1 MPKNSQFSLGL
12 GLLLVSLSACQNQG
26 ASGPNQM
33 ALAPLV
39 PIWQASTLAG
49 NGAYGFV
56 DAEGEAARFYNPSS
70 IALLPAGEL
79 VVMDRYNHRLR
90 KIQANGR
97 VSTFWGSG
105 ERGNRDGDSSQGR
118 LNQAIAL
125 YALPQGDL
133 IIADAQ
139 NHSLRKLS
147 SDGVLSTLA
156 GTGNETNRDDENRA
170 LIQDGPALKANFNWP
185 ADLAG
190 DTAGNLYIA
199 DRYNHAIR
207 KLSPDGVVS
216 TLAGNGEAGYAE
228 GQGKKALF
236 NEPMGIVLGP
246 DQALYVSDS
255 QNNVIRR
262 VSLNGIVTT
271 FAGSGEAGSRD
282 DQAERAEFRTP
293 AGLDFDQAGNLY
305 VADRLNHRIRLI
317 AKDKWV
323 TTLGGNGKPALRNGP
338 GQDSA
343 FSYPFDVVTGP
354 AGQIY
359 VADYSNHAVRVLKPL
374 SAAPQ

>member
-1 MPKNSQFSLGL
+1 MNKNMQFSLGL
-12 GLLLVSLSACQNQG
+12 CLLLIGFSACQNQG
-26 ASGPNQM
+26 VSGPNQM
-33 ALAPLV
+33 ALGPLV

-90 KIQANGR
+90 KIQDNGR
-97 VSTFWGSG
+97 VSTLWGSG

-125 YALPQGDL
+125 YALPEGEL

-147 SDGVLSTLA
+147 ADGILSTLA
-156 GTGNETNRDDENRA
+156 GTGNETSRDDENRA

-185 ADLAG
+185 ADLAA
-190 DTAGNLYIA
+190 DAAGNLYIA

-255 QNNVIRR
+255 QNHVIRR
-262 VSLNGIVTT
+262 VSLNGTVTT

-282 DQAERAEFRTP
+282 DLAERAEFRTP
-293 AGLDFDQAGNLY
+293 AGLDFDKAGNLY

-317 AKDKWV
+317 AKDKRV
-323 TTLGGNGKPALRNGP
+323 STLGGNGKPALRNGR
-338 GQDSA
+338 GEDSA
-343 FSYPFDVVTGP
+343 FSYPFDVVMGP
-354 AGQIY
+354 AGQLY

-374 SAAPQ
+374 SAAP